1 MLKNMQNTL
10 TSKPF
15 RDHIYRQDC
24 EGKDQSKTQ
33 TVVLSWWREG
43 TWGTGRG
50 SEVLVMCFCPTG
62 GENMGILFF

>member
-33 TVVLSWWREG
+33 TVVLSWWMGYTRRKARGYGEG
-43 TWGTGRG
+43 
-50 SEVLVMCFCPTG
+50 V
-62 GENMGILFF
+62 